1 MLKFPS
7 PGELWVGLVASKEGS
22 GLARSRKRA
31 EKGQG
36 RLENTWNRFCL
47 QDPSHGGQNEPQEAP
62 GEPTHR
68 EGEERAEPHLDLEE
82 PRAGGTD
89 GC

>member
-1 MLKFPS
+1 MEQEKS
-7 PGELWVGLVASKEGS
+7 REGTGEAGKHLES
-22 GLARSRKRA
+22 G
-31 EKGQG
+31 Q
-36 RLENTWNRFCL
+36 FCL

-82 PRAGGTD
+82 LRAGGTD